1 MRRCATFETTIVDDG
16 NAAVL
21 ALEDGTIFRGK
32 SFGAAI
38 DVTGEVVFNTSMM
51 GYPELLT
58 DPSYHEQIVVMT
70 YPILGSY
77 GVPSY
82 SLCDEHGLPLHYES
96 DSIKVKGYAIHSLS
110 RPSHWSSDRGLGDWL
125 LQEKVP
131 GIQGI
136 DTRAVT
142 RRIRTN
148 GTMLGLLKTFDSE
161 IGLELEQVKEEL
173 GKLTD
178 PNNRDLVRNVSPSE
192 PIHYVNNSDATVVV
206 LDCGVKYGIVRSLLA
221 SGASVVRLPYDYSVD
236 EILEFEPRRIVISN
250 GPGDPKNCT
259 RTIETVRELLET
271 DIPMMGI
278 CLGMQIL
285 ALASGAETYKLK
297 FGHRAVNH
305 PCVDLKTGRCF
316 ITTQNHGYTVSSESL
331 SQTRFSTR
339 FVNVND
345 KTIEGIVHENKE
357 IIGVQWH
364 PESAPGPY
372 DTRFLFDQ
380 FMMGAP
386 SS

>member
-1 MRRCATFETTIVDDG
+1 MDDG
-16 NAAVL
+16 RAAVL
-21 ALEDGTIFRGK
+21 ALEDGTIFRG
-32 SFGAAI
+32 SGFGARL
-38 DVTGEVVFNTSMM
+38 DVSGEVVFNTSMI

-77 GVPSY
+77 GVPPY

-96 DSIKVKGYAIHSLS
+96 DSIKVRGYAIHSLS
-110 RPSHWSSDRGLGDWL
+110 RPSHWSSDRKLEDWME
-125 LQEKVP
+125 QEKVP
-131 GIQGI
+131 GIKGI

-142 RRIRTN
+142 RKIRTN
-148 GTMLGLLKTFDSE
+148 GTMLGLLKTSDNE
-161 IGLELEQVKEEL
+161 IGQEQVKAEL
-173 GKLTD
+173 STLTD

-221 SGASVVRLPYDYSVD
+221 SGASVVRVPYDYSVN

-250 GPGDPKNCT
+250 GPGDPKKCT
-259 RTIETVRELLET
+259 QTIDTVRELLET
-271 DIPMMGI
+271 DIPILGI

-285 ALASGAETYKLK
+285 ALAAGADTYKLK

-305 PCVDLKTGRCF
+305 PCLDVQTGRCY
-316 ITTQNHGYTVSSESL
+316 ITTQNHGYSVSSESL
-331 SQTRFSTR
+331 AETKFSAR
-339 FVNVND
+339 FVNIND
-345 KTIEGIVHENKE
+345 KTIEGISHAEKA
-357 IIGVQWH
+357 ITGVQWH
-364 PESAPGPY
+364 PESSPGPY

-380 FMMGAP
+380 FMEGTPAF
-386 SS
+386 

>member
-1 MRRCATFETTIVDDG
+1 MDDG
-16 NAAVL
+16 RAAVL

-32 SFGAAI
+32 SFGASTN
-38 DVTGEVVFNTSMM
+38 VSGEVVFNTSMI

-82 SLCDEHGLPLHYES
+82 SLCNEHGLPLHYES

-110 RPSHWSSDRGLGDWL
+110 RPSHWSSDRGLEDWL
-125 LQEKVP
+125 RQEKVP

-148 GTMLGLLKTFDSE
+148 GTMLGLLKTSDNE
-161 IGLELEQVKEEL
+161 IGLEHVKEEL
-173 GKLTD
+173 SKLND
-178 PNNRDLVRNVSPSE
+178 PNNTDLVRNLSPSG

-206 LDCGVKYGIVRSLLA
+206 LDCGVKYGIVRNLLS
-221 SGASVVRLPYDYSVD
+221 SGASVVRAPYDYSVN

-250 GPGDPKNCT
+250 GPGDPKKCT
-259 RTIETVRELLET
+259 KTIETTRELLET
-271 DIPMMGI
+271 DIPIMGI
-278 CLGMQIL
+278 CLGMQII
-285 ALASGAETYKLK
+285 ALAAGADTYKLK

-305 PCVDLKTGRCF
+305 PCVDLKTGRCY
-316 ITTQNHGYTVSSESL
+316 ITTQNHGFTVNSESL
-331 SQTRFSTR
+331 AQTKFSAR
-339 FVNVND
+339 FVNIND
-345 KTIEGIVHENKE
+345 KTIEGIAHKNKE
-357 IIGVQWH
+357 IMGVQWH

-380 FMMGAP
+380 FMAGGP
-386 SS
+386 SN

>member
-1 MRRCATFETTIVDDG
+1 VDDG
-16 NAAVL
+16 RAAVL
-21 ALEDGTIFRGK
+21 ALEDGTIFRG
-32 SFGAAI
+32 SGFGARL
-38 DVTGEVVFNTSMM
+38 DVSGEVVFNTSMI

-77 GVPSY
+77 GVPPY

-110 RPSHWSSDRGLGDWL
+110 RPSHWSSDRKLEDWMD
-125 LQEKVP
+125 QEKVP
-131 GIQGI
+131 GIRGI

-142 RRIRTN
+142 RKIRTN
-148 GTMLGLLKTFDSE
+148 GTMLGLLKTSDSE
-161 IGLELEQVKEEL
+161 IGQEQVEAEL
-173 GKLTD
+173 SRLTD
-178 PNNRDLVRNVSPSE
+178 PNNKDLVRDVTPSE

-221 SGASVVRLPYDYSVD
+221 SGASVVRVPYDYSVN

-250 GPGDPKNCT
+250 GPGDPKKCT
-259 RTIETVRELLET
+259 QTIDTVRELLET
-271 DIPMMGI
+271 DIPILGI

-285 ALASGAETYKLK
+285 ALAAGADTYKLK

-305 PCVDLKTGRCF
+305 PCLDVQTGRCY
-316 ITTQNHGYTVSSESL
+316 ITTQNHGYSVSSESL
-331 SQTRFSTR
+331 AETKFSPR
-339 FVNVND
+339 FVNIND
-345 KTIEGIVHENKE
+345 KTIEGISHAEKA
-357 IIGVQWH
+357 ITGVQWH
-364 PESAPGPY
+364 PESSPGPY

-380 FMMGAP
+380 FMEGTPAF
-386 SS
+386 

>member
-1 MRRCATFETTIVDDG
+1 VDDG
-16 NAAVL
+16 RAAVL
-21 ALEDGTIFRGK
+21 ALEDGTIFRG
-32 SFGAAI
+32 SGFGARL
-38 DVTGEVVFNTSMM
+38 DVSGEVVFNTSMI

-77 GVPSY
+77 GVPPY

-110 RPSHWSSDRGLGDWL
+110 RPSHWSSDRKLEDWMD
-125 LQEKVP
+125 QEKVP
-131 GIQGI
+131 GIRGI

-142 RRIRTN
+142 RKIRTN
-148 GTMLGLLKTFDSE
+148 GTMLGLLKTSDSE
-161 IGLELEQVKEEL
+161 IGQEQVEAEL
-173 GKLTD
+173 SRLTD
-178 PNNRDLVRNVSPSE
+178 PNNKDLVRDVTPSE

-221 SGASVVRLPYDYSVD
+221 SGASVVRVPYDYSVN

-250 GPGDPKNCT
+250 GPGDPKKCT
-259 RTIETVRELLET
+259 QTIDTVRELLET
-271 DIPMMGI
+271 DIPILGI

-285 ALASGAETYKLK
+285 ALAAGADTYKLK

-305 PCVDLKTGRCF
+305 PCLDVQTGRCY
-316 ITTQNHGYTVSSESL
+316 ITTQNHGYSVSSESL
-331 SQTRFSTR
+331 AETKFSAR
-339 FVNVND
+339 FVNIND
-345 KTIEGIVHENKE
+345 KTIEGISHAEKA
-357 IIGVQWH
+357 ITGVQWH
-364 PESAPGPY
+364 PESSPGPY

-380 FMMGAP
+380 FMEGTPAF
-386 SS
+386 

>member
-1 MRRCATFETTIVDDG
+1 MDDG
-16 NAAVL
+16 RAAVL

-32 SFGAAI
+32 SFGAPV

-110 RPSHWSSDRGLGDWL
+110 RPSHWSSECGLENWL
-125 LQEKVP
+125 QKEEVP

-148 GTMLGLLKTFDSE
+148 GTMLGILKTSDAE
-161 IGLELEQVKEEL
+161 IGLEQVKEEL
-173 GKLTD
+173 GELTD
-178 PNNRDLVRNVSPSE
+178 PNNTDLVRSVSPSE

-221 SGASVVRLPYDYSVD
+221 SGASVVRLPYDYSVN

-250 GPGDPKNCT
+250 GPGDPKSCIQ
-259 RTIETVRELLET
+259 TIDTVRELLET
-271 DIPMMGI
+271 DIPIMGI

-285 ALASGAETYKLK
+285 ALAAGADTYKLK

-305 PCVDLKTGRCF
+305 PCVDLKTGRCY

-331 SQTRFSTR
+331 AQTRFSAR
-339 FVNVND
+339 FVNIND
-345 KTIEGIVHENKE
+345 KTIEGIVHENKR

-364 PESAPGPY
+364 PESSPGPY
-372 DTRFLFDQ
+372 DTRFLFDR
-380 FMMGAP
+380 FMEGGP

>member
-1 MRRCATFETTIVDDG
+1 MDYGR
-16 NAAVL
+16 AAVL

-32 SFGAAI
+32 SFGAPI
-38 DVTGEVVFNTSMM
+38 DVSGEVVFNTSMI

-82 SLCDEHGLPLHYES
+82 SLCDQHGLPLHYES
-96 DSIKVKGYAIHSLS
+96 DSIKVKGYAVHSLS
-110 RPSHWSSDRGLGDWL
+110 KPSHWSSDRGLEDWL
-125 LQEKVP
+125 KQEKVP

-142 RRIRTN
+142 RKIRNN
-148 GTMLGLLKTFDSE
+148 GTMIGLLKTFDSE
-161 IGLELEQVKEEL
+161 SSPNQLRVDLT
-173 GKLTD
+173 KLTD
-178 PNNRDLVRNVSPSE
+178 PNKTDLVRNVSPSE

-206 LDCGVKYGIVRSLLA
+206 LDCGIKYGVIRSLLA
-221 SGASVVRLPYDYSVD
+221 SGASVVRVPYDYSVN

-250 GPGDPKNCT
+250 GPGDPKRCAQ
-259 RTIETVRELLET
+259 TIETTRELLET
-271 DIPMMGI
+271 DIPIMGI

-285 ALASGAETYKLK
+285 ALAAGADTYKLK

-305 PCVDLKTGRCF
+305 PCVDFKTGRCY

-331 SQTRFSTR
+331 AQTKFSAR
-339 FVNVND
+339 FVNIND
-345 KTIEGIVHENKE
+345 KTIEGIVHNKKE

-364 PESAPGPY
+364 PESSPGPY

-380 FMMGAP
+380 FMEGSP
-386 SS
+386 DI

>member
-1 MRRCATFETTIVDDG
+1 MDDG
-16 NAAVL
+16 RVAVL

-32 SFGAAI
+32 SFGAQL
-38 DVTGEVVFNTSMM
+38 DVSGEVVFNTSMI

-96 DSIKVKGYAIHSLS
+96 DSIKVRGYAIHSLS
-110 RPSHWSSDRGLGDWL
+110 RPSHWSSDRKLEDWME
-125 LQEKVP
+125 QEKVP
-131 GIQGI
+131 GIKGI

-142 RRIRTN
+142 RKIRTN
-148 GTMLGLLKTFDSE
+148 GTMLGLLKTSDNE
-161 IGLELEQVKEEL
+161 IGQEQVKAEL
-173 GKLTD
+173 STLTD

-221 SGASVVRLPYDYSVD
+221 SGASVVRVPYDYSVN

-250 GPGDPKNCT
+250 GPGDPKKCT
-259 RTIETVRELLET
+259 QTIDTVRELLET
-271 DIPMMGI
+271 DIPILGI

-285 ALASGAETYKLK
+285 ALAAGADTYKLK

-305 PCVDLKTGRCF
+305 PCVDVQTGRCY
-316 ITTQNHGYTVSSESL
+316 ITTQNHGYSVSSESL
-331 SQTRFSTR
+331 AETKFSAR
-339 FVNVND
+339 FVNIND
-345 KTIEGIVHENKE
+345 KTIEGISHEEKS

-364 PESAPGPY
+364 PESSPGPY

-380 FMMGAP
+380 FMEGAP
-386 SS
+386 AF

>member
-1 MRRCATFETTIVDDG
+1 MDDG
-16 NAAVL
+16 RAAVL

-58 DPSYHEQIVVMT
+58 DPSYHEQIVLMT

-82 SLCDEHGLPLHYES
+82 SLCDEHGIPLHYES

-110 RPSHWSSDRGLGDWL
+110 RPSHWSSDRGLEDWL

-136 DTRAVT
+136 DTRALT

-148 GTMLGLLKTFDSE
+148 GTMLGLLKTSDSE
-161 IGLELEQVKEEL
+161 VGLERVKEEVS
-173 GKLTD
+173 KLTD

-206 LDCGVKYGIVRSLLA
+206 LDCGVKYGIVRNLLA

-250 GPGDPKNCT
+250 GPGDPKKCVQ
-259 RTIETVRELLET
+259 TIDTVRELLET
-271 DIPMMGI
+271 DVPIMGI

-285 ALASGAETYKLK
+285 ALAAGADTYKLK

-305 PCVDLKTGRCF
+305 PCVDLKTGRCY
-316 ITTQNHGYTVSSESL
+316 ITTQNHGYTVKSESL
-331 SQTRFSTR
+331 AKTKFSARFA
-339 FVNVND
+339 NIND
-345 KTIEGIVHENKE
+345 KTIEGIVHENRE

-364 PESAPGPY
+364 PESSPGPY

-380 FMMGAP
+380 FMEGGP

>member
-1 MRRCATFETTIVDDG
+1 LGRGTTFETTIVDDG
-16 NAAVL
+16 RAAVL

-32 SFGAAI
+32 GFGAPT
-38 DVTGEVVFNTSMM
+38 DVSGEVVFNTSMI

-96 DSIKVKGYAIHSLS
+96 DSIKVKGYAVHSLS
-110 RPSHWSSDRGLGDWL
+110 KPSHWSSERCLEDWL
-125 LQEKVP
+125 KQEKVP
-131 GIQGI
+131 GIHGI

-142 RRIRTN
+142 RKIRNN
-148 GTMLGLLKTFDSE
+148 GAMIGLLKTFDSE
-161 IGLELEQVKEEL
+161 SSPDQLRVDLT
-173 GKLTD
+173 KLTD
-178 PNNRDLVRNVSPSE
+178 PNKTDLVRSVSPSE

-206 LDCGVKYGIVRSLLA
+206 IDCGIKYGIIRSLLT
-221 SGASVVRLPYDYSVD
+221 SGASVVRVPYDYSVN

-250 GPGDPKNCT
+250 GPGDPKTCAQ
-259 RTIETVRELLET
+259 TIETTRELLET
-271 DIPMMGI
+271 DIPLMGI

-285 ALASGAETYKLK
+285 ALAAGADTYKLK

-305 PCVDLKTGRCF
+305 PCVDLKSGRCY

-331 SQTRFSTR
+331 AQTKFSAR
-339 FVNVND
+339 FVNIND
-345 KTIEGIVHENKE
+345 KTIEGIVHNKKE

-364 PESAPGPY
+364 PESSPGPY

-380 FMMGAP
+380 FMEGSP
-386 SS
+386 DI

>member
-1 MRRCATFETTIVDDG
+1 VDDG
-16 NAAVL
+16 RAAVL
-21 ALEDGTIFRGK
+21 ALEDGTIFRG
-32 SFGAAI
+32 SGFGARL
-38 DVTGEVVFNTSMM
+38 DVSGEVVFNTSMI

-77 GVPSY
+77 GVPPY

-96 DSIKVKGYAIHSLS
+96 DSIKVRGFAIHSLS
-110 RPSHWSSDRGLGDWL
+110 RPSHWSSDRTLEDWMD
-125 LQEKVP
+125 QEKVP
-131 GIQGI
+131 GIRGI

-142 RRIRTN
+142 RKIRTN
-148 GTMLGLLKTFDSE
+148 GTMLGLLKTSDNE
-161 IGLELEQVKEEL
+161 IGQEQVKAEL
-173 GKLTD
+173 STLTD

-221 SGASVVRLPYDYSVD
+221 SGASVVRVPYDYSVN

-250 GPGDPKNCT
+250 GPGDPKKCT
-259 RTIETVRELLET
+259 QTIDTVRELLET
-271 DIPMMGI
+271 DTPILGI

-285 ALASGAETYKLK
+285 ALAAGADTYKLK

-305 PCVDLKTGRCF
+305 PCLDVQTGRCY
-316 ITTQNHGYTVSSESL
+316 ITTQNHGYSVSSESL
-331 SQTRFSTR
+331 AETKFSAR
-339 FVNVND
+339 FVNIND
-345 KTIEGIVHENKE
+345 KTIEGISHAEKA
-357 IIGVQWH
+357 ITGVQWH
-364 PESAPGPY
+364 PESSPGPY

-380 FMMGAP
+380 FMEGTPAF
-386 SS
+386 

>member
-1 MRRCATFETTIVDDG
+1 MDDG
-16 NAAVL
+16 RAAVL
-21 ALEDGTIFRGK
+21 ALEDGTISRGK
-32 SFGAAI
+32 SFGAPS
-38 DVTGEVVFNTSMM
+38 DVSGEVVFNTSMI

-96 DSIKVKGYAIHSLS
+96 DSIKVKGYAIHTLS
-110 RPSHWSSDRGLGDWL
+110 KPSHWSSDRGLGDWL
-125 LQEKVP
+125 QQEKVP

-148 GTMLGLLKTFDSE
+148 GTMLGLLKTSNSE
-161 IGLELEQVKEEL
+161 IGLEQVKEEL
-173 GKLTD
+173 AKLTD
-178 PNNRDLVRNVSPSE
+178 PNNTDLVRNVSPSE

-206 LDCGVKYGIVRSLLA
+206 LDCGVKYGIVRNLLA
-221 SGASVVRLPYDYSVD
+221 SGASVVRVPYNYSVN

-250 GPGDPKNCT
+250 GPGDPKNCIQ
-259 RTIETVRELLET
+259 TIDTVRELIET
-271 DIPMMGI
+271 DIPIMGI

-285 ALASGAETYKLK
+285 ALAAGADTYKLK

-305 PCVDLKTGRCF
+305 PCMDLKTGKCY
-316 ITTQNHGYTVSSESL
+316 ITTQNHGYTVTSQSL
-331 SQTRFSTR
+331 AQTKFAAR
-339 FVNVND
+339 FVNIND
-345 KTIEGIVHENKE
+345 KTIEGIIHNNKA
-357 IIGVQWH
+357 IVGVQWH
-364 PESAPGPY
+364 PESSPGPY
-372 DTRFLFDQ
+372 DTQFLFDR
-380 FMMGAP
+380 FMEGGP
-386 SS
+386 EN

>member
-1 MRRCATFETTIVDDG
+1 VDDG
-16 NAAVL
+16 RAAIL
-21 ALEDGTIFRGK
+21 ALEDGSIFRGK
-32 SFGAAI
+32 GFGAPA
-38 DVTGEVVFNTSMM
+38 DVSGEVVFNTSMI

-82 SLCDEHGLPLHYES
+82 SICDEHGLPLHYES
-96 DSIKVKGYAIHSLS
+96 DSIKAKGYAIHSLS
-110 RPSHWSSDRGLGDWL
+110 KPSHWSSDRSLDDWL
-125 LQEKVP
+125 QEEKVP

-148 GTMLGLLKTFDSE
+148 GTMLGLLKTSHNEIASE
-161 IGLELEQVKEEL
+161 EVKSELS
-173 GKLTD
+173 KLTD
-178 PNNRDLVRNVSPSE
+178 PNELDLVRNVSPSE

-206 LDCGVKYGIVRSLLA
+206 LDCGVKYGIVRSLLV
-221 SGASVVRLPYDYSVD
+221 SGASVVRVPYDYSVS

-250 GPGDPKNCT
+250 GPGDPKKCT
-259 RTIETVRELLET
+259 RTIDTVRELLET
-271 DIPMMGI
+271 DIPIMGI

-285 ALASGAETYKLK
+285 ALAAGADTYKLK

-305 PCVDLKTGRCF
+305 PCADLKTGRCY
-316 ITTQNHGYTVSSESL
+316 ITTQNHGYSVKPDSLESTEFV
-331 SQTRFSTR
+331 TRFI
-339 FVNVND
+339 NAND
-345 KTIEGIVHENKE
+345 KTVEGIVHNNKE

-364 PESAPGPY
+364 PESSPGPY
-372 DTRFLFDQ
+372 DTRFLFDR
-380 FMMGAP
+380 FLEGTPAI
-386 SS
+386 

>member
-1 MRRCATFETTIVDDG
+1 VDDG
-16 NAAVL
+16 RAAVL
-21 ALEDGTIFRGK
+21 ALEDGTIFRG
-32 SFGAAI
+32 SGFGARL
-38 DVTGEVVFNTSMM
+38 DVSGEVVFNTSMI

-77 GVPSY
+77 GVPPY

-96 DSIKVKGYAIHSLS
+96 DSIKVRGYAIHSLS
-110 RPSHWSSDRGLGDWL
+110 GPSHWSSDRKLEDWME
-125 LQEKVP
+125 QEKVP
-131 GIQGI
+131 GIKGI

-142 RRIRTN
+142 RKIRTN
-148 GTMLGLLKTFDSE
+148 GTMLGLLKTSDNE
-161 IGLELEQVKEEL
+161 IGQEQVKAEL
-173 GKLTD
+173 STLTD

-221 SGASVVRLPYDYSVD
+221 SGASVVRVPYDYSVN

-250 GPGDPKNCT
+250 GPGDPKKCT
-259 RTIETVRELLET
+259 QTIDTVRELLET
-271 DIPMMGI
+271 DIPILGI

-285 ALASGAETYKLK
+285 ALAAGADTYKLK

-305 PCVDLKTGRCF
+305 PCVDVQTGRCY
-316 ITTQNHGYTVSSESL
+316 ITTQNHGYSVSSESL
-331 SQTRFSTR
+331 AETKFSAR
-339 FVNVND
+339 FVNIND
-345 KTIEGIVHENKE
+345 KTIEGISHAEKA
-357 IIGVQWH
+357 ITGVQWH
-364 PESAPGPY
+364 PESSPGPY

-380 FMMGAP
+380 FMEGTPAF
-386 SS
+386 